1 MPILNRSKLRPEVLK
16 LIDASQKIQLQGA
29 LEFLKLKE
37 NKNVNLQAYLQK
49 VAKGNELFFQMLSNK
64 EENMEALSDILTN
77 EDILFLTKF
86 LRFITEYS
94 ANVNLKQ
101 HPIPENVKIEDV
113 VADGVPAEWQVIP
126 EAKDDRVLLYFHG
139 GGMIIL
145 SPKSHRLLTIEI
157 AKLTK
162 MRVLSVAYRRAPEHP
177 HPAPLEDCVK
187 AYHWLLSK
195 GFKPKNI
202 VIAGDSAGGNLTLTT
217 LIKLRDEG
225 SPLPAG
231 AVVIAPHT
239 DHTANSKT
247 IYENAETDPILGD
260 IGVFWW
266 SPVFLAGADPT
277 DPLISPVFAD
287 LSGLPPILIQVSTSE
302 MLYDNSTRLLER
314 AKAAGVDATLQEWKD
329 TIHVFQGFGLHDL
342 PEAREALNKIGEF
355 IQSLFD

>member
-16 LIDASQKIQLQGA
+16 LIDASQKIQLQAA
-29 LEFLKLKE
+29 LEFLKLEE
-37 NKNVNLQAYLQK
+37 NKNVNLQAYLLK
-49 VAKGNELFFQMLSNK
+49 VAKGNEKFFQILSNK
-64 EENMEALSDILTN
+64 EGNMEDLSDIITN

-94 ANVNLKQ
+94 ANVNLEQ

-113 VADGVPAEWQVIP
+113 VADGVPAEWQIIA

-145 SPKSHRLLTIEI
+145 SPKTHRLLTIEI

-177 HPAPLEDCVK
+177 HPAALEDCVK
-187 AYHWLLSK
+187 AYHWLPSN
-195 GFKPKNI
+195 GFKPENI

-231 AVVIAPHT
+231 AVVIAPHI
-239 DHTANSKT
+239 DHTTESKT

-277 DPLISPVFAD
+277 DPLVSPVFAD
-287 LSGLPPILIQVSTSE
+287 LSGLPPLLIQVSTSE

-329 TIHVFQGFGLHDL
+329 TIHVFQGFGLHAL